1 MMASPL
7 LHSFRKITLIG
18 SALSERKLTAM
29 LPRILVLSLAMTAL
43 IIGGSSCKKKFEIRD
58 VDPDKPGV
66 VRSLGPESEDIFGLS
81 DFMVRSMLATPEVAN
96 RPKKPTV
103 VMLPMVNNTR
113 HAFNQEVFT
122 STLKA
127 NLNKQAKDRMTFVS
141 RDINPDI
148 LKEREMKRQ
157 GQVDYDADLRAVAP
171 LGADFFLKGRADG
184 LANVSTKG
192 QADTIVYTFKLVDA
206 ETGMD
211 VWEDLYRT
219 KREGKDDVIYR

>member
-1 MMASPL
+1 MIPRVMLA
-7 LHSFRKITLIG
+7 TL
-18 SALSERKLTAM
+18 A
-29 LPRILVLSLAMTAL
+29 VTAL
-43 IIGGSSCKKKFEIRD
+43 LLGGSGCKKKFEIRD

-66 VRSLGPESEDIFGLS
+66 VRDLGPESQDIFSIS
-81 DFMVRSMLATPEVAN
+81 DTMVRSILATPEVAN
-96 RPKKPTV
+96 RAKKPTI
-103 VMLPMVNNTR
+103 VMLPMVNNTS
-113 HAFNQEVFT
+113 HTFNQEVFT
-122 STLKA
+122 STMKA
-127 NLNKQAKDRMTFVS
+127 NLNKQAKDRLIFVS

-184 LANVSTKG
+184 LDNVSTKG
-192 QADTIVYTFKLVDA
+192 RASTIVYTFKLVDA

-211 VWEDLYRT
+211 VWEDIYRT